1 MNQAITA
8 SKIKLHDLKTKFGLQ
23 QVQEETL
30 FREWQN
36 DLPELSSAEQ
46 QVLDRIK
53 RNYLYLLE
61 YLVMESIVNFYFW
74 SIFT

>member
-61 YLVMESIVNFYFW
+61 YLVMESIVNFYF
-74 SIFT
+74 

>member
-1 MNQAITA
+1 MTQAIA
-8 SKIKLHDLKTKFGLQ
+8 ARKIKLHDLKTKFGLQ
-23 QVQEETL
+23 QIQQEAF

-46 QVLDRIK
+46 QILDRIK

-61 YLVMESIVNFYFW
+61 YPVMESIVNFYF
-74 SIFT
+74 

>member
-23 QVQEETL
+23 QVQEETF

-61 YLVMESIVNFYFW
+61 YLVMESIVNFYF
-74 SIFT
+74 